1 MRTKADPDA
10 FEAFYKDVRGR
21 LLLQTWALTGDL
33 PAAQKAVRDALVI
46 AWHHW
51 RKVTRLDDPESFV
64 RPQAWSHA
72 LRRHTARPFHRE
84 KGVDDEIRAT
94 LAALG
99 KLHLTQRKVLLLAYL
114 TTLPLDQIARET
126 GLTQPQA
133 ERELQA
139 ATAAFALQRDIPTTS
154 IRSVFEPMATLV
166 EEARWPRTTILT
178 RAGAARR
185 RTHTFLGAIT
195 SVAVLAGSGWLVT
208 DATGV
213 RPALDR
219 LSLSAPS
226 SAPTDRPQ
234 TDGPY
239 PLTAETL
246 LTDAQ
251 IAAALPGQW
260 TTDLTSD
267 SPRDALLLPCP
278 QARAT
283 DGRGR
288 GTLLRT
294 FTGARPGM
302 TAGQATEASA
312 DVAGAQQVYATATR
326 WYAACTGTRLQ
337 LTSTQT
343 VTGIGDEASVVVL
356 RDWTAP
362 VRSVVVGVARTGV
375 LTTTVIT
382 TTTPVRA
389 QAVTASTQLLGQAVQ
404 QVCELPEAGACTTT
418 PAAAEAPP
426 IPIGDHPALLSEIDL
441 PPVNTVDQPWV
452 GTAPVPA
459 DVNVAATRCDNATF
473 QGNGIQ
479 GDLTRSFVIPTA
491 PDLPNEFGLTET
503 VGLLPQQKQA
513 RAFVERIRRR
523 LAECEDSVLGSTV
536 TQTETSSS
544 PDRDVTIWRVEVEIS
559 DERTVVY
566 QMAIL
571 RNGAAV
577 GQLGFVPSGE
587 VTMEPGAF
595 AALAHR
601 AADRLVNLTG

>member
-10 FEAFYKDVRGR
+10 FETFYKDVRGR

-51 RKVTRLDDPESFV
+51 RKVVRLDDPESFV
-64 RPQAWSHA
+64 RPQAWTHA

-84 KGVDDEIRAT
+84 KGVDGQIRAT

-99 KLHLTQRKVLLLAYL
+99 KLHLTERKVLLLAHL

-139 ATAAFALQRDIPTTS
+139 ATAAFALQRGVPTTS
-154 IRSVFEPMATLV
+154 IRTVFEPMAAV
-166 EEARWPRTTILT
+166 VDDARWPRPTILI

-185 RTHTFLGAIT
+185 RTHTFLGAVT
-195 SVAVLAGSGWLVT
+195 AVAALGGGGWAVT
-208 DATGV
+208 DGAGV
-213 RPALDR
+213 RPTLDG
-219 LSLSAPS
+219 LSLTAP
-226 SAPTDRPQ
+226 ARPADS
-234 TDGPY
+234 TPSPGRY
-239 PLTAETL
+239 PLSADTL

-251 IAAALPGQW
+251 VRAALPGRW

-267 SPRDALLLPCP
+267 SPRDALMLPCP
-278 QARAT
+278 QARPT
-283 DGRGR
+283 DGKSRGA
-288 GTLLRT
+288 LLRT
-294 FTGARPGM
+294 FTGNQPGV
-302 TAGQATEASA
+302 TAGHATEASA
-312 DVAGAQQVYATATR
+312 DVAGAQQVYAAATR
-326 WYAACTGTRLQ
+326 WYDACTGTRLQ
-337 LTSTQT
+337 LLSTQT
-343 VTGIGDEASVVVL
+343 VTGIGDEASVVEL

-375 LTTTVIT
+375 LTTTVVT
-382 TTTPVRA
+382 TTTPARTD
-389 QAVTASTQLLGQAVQ
+389 AVTASTQLLAQAVQ
-404 QVCELPEAGACTTT
+404 QACGLPEAGSCTTT
-418 PAAAEAPP
+418 PAATEAPP
-426 IPIGDHPALLSEIDL
+426 MPIGDHPALISEIDL
-441 PPVNTVDQPWV
+441 PPVKTVDQPWV
-452 GTAPVPA
+452 GTAPAPA
-459 DVNVAATRCDNATF
+459 DVNPAATRCDNATF
-473 QGNGIQ
+473 QGNGIK

-491 PDLPNEFGLTET
+491 TLPTEFGLTET
-503 VGLLPQQKQA
+503 VGLFA
-513 RAFVERIRRR
+513 RPKAAQAFVEQIRAR
-523 LAECEDSVLGSTV
+523 LAECEETLLGSTV
-536 TQTETSSS
+536 TQTETSSA
-544 PDRDVTIWRVEVEIS
+544 PDRDVTIWRVEVEVS
-559 DERTVVY
+559 EQRTVVY

-577 GQLGFVPSGE
+577 GQLGFVPAGQ